1 MRRATRLL
9 GTAAV
14 ILATAGLFAQAK
26 TNFAGKWT
34 LVPDPNAAA
43 APGGGGGGG
52 RGRGGGGMGM
62 EFTVAQDDKTMTV
75 TRTTQAGEIKT
86 VYNLD
91 GSDSKNTMNFG
102 GNSMDQV
109 SKVKWDGAKLVIT
122 TSINMN
128 GNPVET
134 SQTWSLDGGNLVIEQ
149 AGRQGGPPTKTTYKK
164 S

>member
-1 MRRATRLL
+1 MKRVTTLL
-9 GTAAV
+9 GTAVV

-26 TNFAGKWT
+26 TSFAGKWT

-43 APGGGGGGG
+43 AGGGGG
-52 RGRGGGGMGM
+52 RGGRGGGMGM

-75 TRTTQAGEIKT
+75 TRTTQAGEVKS

-102 GNSMDQV
+102 GNPMEQV
-109 SKVKWDGAKLVIT
+109 SKAKWDGAKLVIT
-122 TSINMN
+122 TSFNMN
-128 GNPVET
+128 GNAVET
-134 SQTWSLDGGNLVIEQ
+134 SQTWSLEGGNLVIEQ